1 MGAADWRSGVA
12 RRLRR
17 VTDRLDPSGVAGA
30 GQAADQLV
38 RLLFPQGL
46 DDHQRATVNA
56 VIGHDDPFA
65 PVTVRRVLGALDQQ
79 RAPSPVVVRFGPAD
93 VERLT
98 IDVDGQTLVLVLDR
112 ADASVS
118 IQIRDAGVYEPYVS
132 AVLDRLLEPG
142 DVFVDVGANV
152 GYHTMRAAARVG
164 VDGRVLAVEANPE
177 NARLL
182 LLSAAANGFSQVE
195 VLPVAFGRHL
205 GHVNFVSHVGSNGG
219 FAPDGPEALES
230 GRATVVPTM
239 PLDALGLDRVDVMKI
254 DVEGAESIVIE
265 GGLETIRRCRPAIVV
280 EFSCEMTERVGGI
293 TPLEHLERIVDLG
306 YALHLVDRGGGPPI
320 PFASPAD
327 LLADWGDHL
336 RLEDLLLL
344 PTTVGT

>member
-98 IDVDGQTLVLVLDR
+98 IDDLVLVLDR

-164 VDGRVLAVEANPE
+164 ADGRVLAVEANPE

>member
-1 MGAADWRSGVA
+1 VA

-17 VTDRLDPSGVAGA
+17 VSDRLDPPAGSGDGHDV
-30 GQAADQLV
+30 DQLV

-46 DDHQRATVNA
+46 DHQQREAVIA

-65 PVTVRRVLGALDQQ
+65 PATVRRVLGVLDQQ
-79 RAPSPVVVRFGPAD
+79 RAPSPVVVRFGPDD
-93 VERLT
+93 VERLVL
-98 IDVDGQTLVLVLDR
+98 DDLVLVLDR

-118 IQIRDAGVYEPYVS
+118 VQIRDDGGYEPYVS
-132 AVLDRLLEPG
+132 AVLDRLLGPG

-152 GYHTMRAAARVG
+152 GYHAMRAATRVG
-164 VDGRVLAVEANPE
+164 SDGRVLAVEANPE

-182 LLSAAANGFSQVE
+182 LLSAAANEFTQVE
-195 VLPVAFGRHL
+195 VLPIALGREL
-205 GHVNFVSHVGSNGG
+205 GFVNFVSHVGSNGG
-219 FAPDGPEALES
+219 FAPDGLDALGS
-230 GRATVVPTM
+230 GRATVVPTL
-239 PLDALGLDRVDVMKI
+239 PLDALGLERVDVIKI

-265 GGLETIRRCRPAIVV
+265 GGLDTIRRCRPAIVT

-293 TPLEHLERIVDLG
+293 APLEHLQRIVQLG

-327 LLADWGDHL
+327 LLADWHDHL

-344 PTTVGT
+344 PATVAS